1 MSLPLRT
8 MSLLSW
14 LVLLCGL
21 CGLVELKAQD
31 PSFSQFYANRVYLN
45 PAFVGLES
53 GITLSATSRMQW
65 LAADRGFR
73 TSNFTVETQLP
84 YARLGL
90 GLHLLSDTEGIA
102 KLRTRTAGA
111 VLSYTIPGKNSNLHF
126 GFEARMVQKDID
138 WDKLIFSDQL
148 DAMDGVV
155 SESSVIPAV
164 DKVSYGD
171 LDFGVVW
178 RRVGDWRLGKNRWR
192 DVRSQFGVSLHHLPH
207 LISKSA
213 QGNDSFLNRET
224 RIAPRVTFHGGLI
237 IPINSFRGSGL
248 DLAVSPNFK
257 LDMQGYKFLNSRENI
272 TVGTFGMYT
281 LINNYY
287 LGLLYQNRQF
297 APNVVHTD
305 AWIITLG
312 GYTAASARAKS
323 GDDPRLFFGI
333 SVDLNST
340 GVGPMAGS
348 VFEATIRYRIV
359 PEGLWGTNRQRGGRS
374 NKRILD
380 CKSFF

>member
-1 MSLPLRT
+1 MSLQLRI
-8 MSLLSW
+8 MRYFSWILLVFGTSW
-14 LVLLCGL
+14 FSEVS
-21 CGLVELKAQD
+21 AQD

-53 GITLSATSRMQW
+53 GITFSATSRMQW
-65 LAADRGFR
+65 LPTDRGFR

-84 YARLGL
+84 VARLGL
-90 GLHLLSDTEGIA
+90 GLHLLSNTEGIA
-102 KLRTRTAGA
+102 KLRTRQAGA
-111 VLSYTIPGKNSNLHF
+111 VMSYTIPGKNSNLHF

-148 DAMDGVV
+148 DPMNGVV
-155 SESSVIPAV
+155 GESSVVPAV
-164 DKVSYGD
+164 DRVTYGD
-171 LDFGVVW
+171 LDFGFVW
-178 RRVGDWRLGKNRWR
+178 RRVGDWRLGKKRWR
-192 DVRSQFGVSLHHLPH
+192 DVRSQFGISVHHLPH
-207 LISKSA
+207 LVNKNA
-213 QGNDSFLNRET
+213 QGNDSFLNREN

-237 IPINSFRGSGL
+237 IPVRSFRGSSL
-248 DLAVSPNFK
+248 DVAISPNFK
-257 LDMQGYKFLNSRENI
+257 LDMQGYKFLNSKENI

-297 APNVVHTD
+297 APNTIHTD
-305 AWIITLG
+305 AFIITLG
-312 GYTAASARAKS
+312 GYTSTTRGGS

-333 SVDLNST
+333 SVDVNST

-348 VFEATIRYRIV
+348 VFEATVRYRLV
-359 PEGLWGTNRQRGGRS
+359 PEGLWGGNRQRSGRS
-374 NKRILD
+374 SKRILD

>member
-1 MSLPLRT
+1 
-8 MSLLSW
+8 
-14 LVLLCGL
+14 
-21 CGLVELKAQD
+21 
-31 PSFSQFYANRVYLN
+31 VYLN

-53 GITLSATSRMQW
+53 GITVSATSRMQW
-65 LAADRGFR
+65 LQTDRGFR

-84 YARLGL
+84 HARLGL
-90 GLHLLSDTEGIA
+90 GVHVLSDTEGIA
-102 KLRTRTAGA
+102 SLRTRMAGA
-111 VLSYTIPGKNSNLHF
+111 VLSYTIPGKTSNLHF

-138 WDKLIFSDQL
+138 WDKLVFTDQL
-148 DAMDGVV
+148 DPMDGLVNP
-155 SESSVIPAV
+155 SSVIPAV
-164 DKVSYGD
+164 EKISYGD
-171 LDFGVVW
+171 LDFGIVW
-178 RRVGDWRLGKNRWR
+178 RRVGDMRFGKTRWK
-192 DVRSQFGVSLHHLPH
+192 DVRSQLGVSIHHLPH

-237 IPINSFRGSGL
+237 IPLSTVRSSGFS
-248 DLAVSPNFK
+248 LAVSPNFK
-257 LDMQGYKFLNSRENI
+257 LDMQGYKFLNSKENI

-297 APNVVHTD
+297 VPNTLHTN
-305 AWIITLG
+305 AYILTFG
-312 GYTAASARAKS
+312 GYTSTTRGSS

-333 SVDLNST
+333 SVDVNTT

-359 PEGLWGTNRQRGGRS
+359 PETGWGATRKRTGKS
-374 NKRILD
+374 SKRILD